1 MGENVYTQEV
11 QLIFRCSVCSEAKFS
26 LENLEVHLW
35 ACHLRS
41 FPYRCARCGY
51 PALNSNA
58 LIAHFSECHDA
69 SSQQV
74 EFKRRIDQELRLRE
88 LISRSLVVPAVE
100 EHVYC
105 EDDLLI
111 EENREKFIE
120 ESSPGRERQLHRAV
134 QRGDVIDGIEH
145 SYESVEMVDFHEN
158 VAQEEVVEE
167 VIDGNGAPVATTSFN
182 IYEDGGSFMSLD
194 DDEPS
199 IQYVD
204 EEGNAIDSE
213 EVLTDSDQ
221 EIISRQL
228 LSQVEHKRRNECS
241 PREIKSKPRRRP
253 PTIHQCEDCGKVLKY
268 PSKIAEHRRSHT
280 GERPHVCPQCGTSFS
295 QKGALKCHIRLH
307 TGEKPYPCTWECG
320 RSFVS
325 SSARQMHEKVHTGE
339 KPFSCAYCG
348 QLFGKKFHMRRH
360 VSTQH
365 SLASTKSPTGLDAA
379 GEDAGVLVGPVTS
392 VIEDVRRAK
401 MTKKRPSYPAQNG
414 SSFYEDRSLL
424 TSVRV
429 DGEGNDSDVK

>member
-221 EIISRQL
+221 
-228 LSQVEHKRRNECS
+228 V
-241 PREIKSKPRRRP
+241 
-253 PTIHQCEDCGKVLKY
+253 V
-268 PSKIAEHRRSHT
+268 
-280 GERPHVCPQCGTSFS
+280 SF
-295 QKGALKCHIRLH
+295 
-307 TGEKPYPCTWECG
+307 
-320 RSFVS
+320 
-325 SSARQMHEKVHTGE
+325 
-339 KPFSCAYCG
+339 
-348 QLFGKKFHMRRH
+348 
-360 VSTQH
+360 
-365 SLASTKSPTGLDAA
+365 
-379 GEDAGVLVGPVTS
+379 
-392 VIEDVRRAK
+392 
-401 MTKKRPSYPAQNG
+401 
-414 SSFYEDRSLL
+414 
-424 TSVRV
+424 
-429 DGEGNDSDVK
+429 